1 MPVRATRSLTEVA
14 SYPCFQKHRTA
25 ASKTAPSSNSLGL
38 AIPPSAQR
46 EFRYLAIL
54 SAGVHSRTDILECKA
69 RLTAATLRLLA
80 PVMSGAERNQLEHFH
95 PDWTYPAWRMK
106 FLHSSGDTHAVM
118 EPSAFHSAS

>member
-38 AIPPSAQR
+38 AIPPPAQR

-54 SAGVHSRTDILECKA
+54 SAEVHSRTEILERKA
-69 RLTAATLRLLA
+69 RLAPATLRLLCA
-80 PVMSGAERNQLEHFH
+80 CNVGVGEESARWDCNRSLM
-95 PDWTYPAWRMK
+95 
-106 FLHSSGDTHAVM
+106 
-118 EPSAFHSAS
+118 PSR